1 MGNWLDSILNNDL
14 TFIDILR
21 AIAIILITI
30 GFGSLITTI
39 LFLARSTRVEGTLVA
54 WEKLTS
60 REIRRGA
67 PSMRP
72 GDRPTYQAVVAF
84 TAADGTEHRVTGNV
98 WSNRRGK
105 PTLPIGHPLP
115 VRYRVGR
122 PDDARV
128 ATIIN
133 LWFMPVVCSIIGA
146 FLMYI
151 WLH

>member
-1 MGNWLDSILNNDL
+1 MPDWLNSIFNNDL
-14 TFIDILR
+14 TFVYILR
-21 AIAIILITI
+21 AIAIILVTI
-30 GFGSLITTI
+30 GFGSTITTI
-39 LFLARSTRVEGTLVA
+39 IFLARSTRVEGTLIA

-72 GDRPTYQAVVAF
+72 SERPTYQAVVAF
-84 TAADGTEHRVTGNV
+84 KAADGTEHRVTGTV

-105 PTLPIGHPLP
+105 PTLPIGHRLP

-128 ATIIN
+128 ATIVN
-133 LWFMPVVCSIIGA
+133 LWFMPAICSIIGS
-146 FLMYI
+146 FLIYI